1 MAKILITAG
10 ATREHIDPVR
20 YITNAS
26 SGLQG
31 ILLAQVALFEYGHD
45 VVLILGE
52 TSIDLNKHNLLFH
65 ELRDRLKIINVVSAD
80 DMYEAAVKEFPSCD
94 VAICAAAVGDYKVA
108 NIATEKIKRTGDTL
122 TLELVPNKDIAKEL
136 GAMKQPHQKLIGF
149 ALETSNGDISVAFSN
164 AEGKIKKKNL
174 DSIVLNITSPENP
187 AFNVDSNQVWII
199 NSDGGYRAYSP
210 MAKSQI
216 AKKILDVCL

>member
-1 MAKILITAG
+1 MAKILITTG
-10 ATREHIDPVR
+10 GTREHIDPVR

-31 ILLAQVALFEYGHD
+31 YLLAINAAEMGHD
-45 VVLILGE
+45 VVLISAGHPGGNPY
-52 TSIDLNKHNLLFH
+52 SNL
-65 ELRDRLKIINVVSAD
+65 RVINVVSAD
-80 DMYEAAVKEFPSCD
+80 EMYEVAVKEFPSCD

-174 DSIVLNITSPENP
+174 DSIVLNITSAENP

-199 NSDGGYRAYSP
+199 NSDGGYTAYSP
-210 MAKSQI
+210 MTKSRI
-216 AKKILDVCL
+216 AKIILDVCL